1 MNPILDYVRN
11 IVVNVI
17 KIKVDQVYNGIVL
30 AGGLY
35 LLIDDTIML
44 IFDLSNKIPPEVKL
58 TFNRESLIEDRVEC
72 NPIIFKDIEN
82 KVHYYASF
90 SNEIN
95 AYWSNYDLRE
105 DPLFESMLQ
114 NKASDGTSFYFID
127 RYGKKQFIPVS
138 KSLFSLNKGDTIS
151 GYVNCIDDI
160 TDLCTFHIF
169 RKKAKISYTLLFR
182 IINV

>member
-11 IVVNVI
+11 IVANVI

-44 IFDLSNKIPPEVKL
+44 IFDLSNKIPPDVRL
-58 TFNRESLIEDRVEC
+58 TFTRETLIEDKIEC
-72 NPIIFKDIEN
+72 DPIIYRHVGDI
-82 KVHYYASF
+82 ASCCISI
-90 SNEIN
+90 SNEMD
-95 AYWSNYDLRE
+95 AYWSNDNLRE

-127 RYGKKQFIPVS
+127 RYGKKQFIPIS

-151 GYVNCIDDI
+151 GYVNRIDDT
-160 TDLCTFHIF
+160 TDLCTFRIS
-169 RKKAKISYTLLFR
+169 RKKTKISYTLLFR
-182 IINV
+182 IINI

>member
-11 IVVNVI
+11 IVTNVI

-44 IFDLSNKIPPEVKL
+44 IFDLSNKIPPEIRL
-58 TFNRESLIEDRVEC
+58 TFTRETL
-72 NPIIFKDIEN
+72 IEN
-82 KVHYYASF
+82 KIECDPVIYRHVGDIASCCISI
-90 SNEIN
+90 SNEMD
-95 AYWSNYDLRE
+95 AYWSNDNLRE

-127 RYGKKQFIPVS
+127 RYGKKQFIPIS

-151 GYVNCIDDI
+151 GYVNRIDDT
-160 TDLCTFHIF
+160 TDLCTFRIS
-169 RKKAKISYTLLFR
+169 RKKTKISYSLLFR
-182 IINV
+182 IINI

>member
-1 MNPILDYVRN
+1 MNPILDYIRN

-17 KIKVDQVYNGIVL
+17 KIKVDQVYNGIVF
-30 AGGLY
+30 AGRLY
-35 LLIDDTIML
+35 LLIDDTIIL
-44 IFDLSNKIPPEVKL
+44 IFDLSDKIPPEVKL
-58 TFNRESLIEDRVEC
+58 TFNRESLIENRVEC
-72 NPIIFKDIEN
+72 DRILFKKIAN
-82 KVHYYASF
+82 KVYYYTSF
-90 SNEIN
+90 SNEMN
-95 AYWSNYDLRE
+95 AYWSNNNLRE

-151 GYVNCIDDI
+151 GYVNCIDNI

>member
-11 IVVNVI
+11 IVANVI

-72 NPIIFKDIEN
+72 DHILLKEIAN
-82 KVHYYASF
+82 KLYYYASF
-90 SNEIN
+90 SNKMD
-95 AYWSNYDLRE
+95 AYWSNDNLRE

-138 KSLFSLNKGDTIS
+138 KSLFSLNKGDTVS
-151 GYVNCIDDI
+151 GFVNRIDDT

-169 RKKAKISYTLLFR
+169 RKKAKIFYTLLFR
-182 IINV
+182 IINI

>member
-1 MNPILDYVRN
+1 MNPILDYIRN

-35 LLIDDTIML
+35 LLIDDTVML

-58 TFNRESLIEDRVEC
+58 TFNRESLIEDRVEYDH
-72 NPIIFKDIEN
+72 NLFKEIAN
-82 KVHYYASF
+82 KVYYYASF
-90 SNEIN
+90 SNKMN
-95 AYWSNYDLRE
+95 AYWSNDNLRE

-138 KSLFSLNKGDTIS
+138 KSLFSLNKGDTVS
-151 GYVNCIDDI
+151 GFVNRIDDM

-169 RKKAKISYTLLFR
+169 RKKAKIFYTLLFR
-182 IINV
+182 IINI

>member
-1 MNPILDYVRN
+1 MNPILDYIRN

-35 LLIDDTIML
+35 LIIDDTIML
-44 IFDLSNKIPPEVKL
+44 IFDLSDKIPPEVRL
-58 TFNRESLIEDRVEC
+58 TFTRETLIEDKIEC
-72 NPIIFKDIEN
+72 DPVIYRHVGDI
-82 KVHYYASF
+82 ASSCIRI
-90 SNEIN
+90 SNEMN
-95 AYWSNYDLRE
+95 AYWSNNNLRE

-151 GYVNCIDDI
+151 GYVNCIDDT

>member
-95 AYWSNYDLRE
+95 AYASIITEVPATRSGLRPTRSINTME
-105 DPLFESMLQ
+105 TNVIRTMKIPTRFDWTKESEPL
-114 NKASDGTSFYFID
+114 NPPI
-127 RYGKKQFIPVS
+127 S
-138 KSLFSLNKGDTIS
+138 KSFG
-151 GYVNCIDDI
+151 
-160 TDLCTFHIF
+160 
-169 RKKAKISYTLLFR
+169 A
-182 IINV
+182 

>member
-11 IVVNVI
+11 IVANVI

-44 IFDLSNKIPPEVKL
+44 IFDLSNKIPPEVRL
-58 TFNRESLIEDRVEC
+58 TFTRETLIEDKIEC
-72 NPIIFKDIEN
+72 DPIIYRHVGDI
-82 KVHYYASF
+82 ASCCIGI
-90 SNEIN
+90 SNEMD
-95 AYWSNYDLRE
+95 AYWSNDNLRE

-127 RYGKKQFIPVS
+127 RYGKKQFIPIS

-151 GYVNCIDDI
+151 GYVNRIDDM
-160 TDLCTFHIF
+160 TDLCTFRIS
-169 RKKAKISYTLLFR
+169 RKKTKISYTLLFR
-182 IINV
+182 IINI